1 MEQEVF
7 LMRKT
12 FLLLLVCS
20 QFLGGCTLF
29 QQEHAR
35 MNPTKVM
42 DISKKKAVPTDYIPQ
57 DINVV
62 LVGDSLTEGVGDRT
76 KKGGYMPYLKD
87 LLGREKGINEAKFLN
102 FGVRGNT
109 TTQLLDRLKSTEV
122 NNAIMQ
128 ADLVMITI
136 GGNDMMKTVSENI
149 SNLKIEDFEKDKNL
163 YKKHLSQIFSQ
174 IRTNNSTGSI
184 VLVGLYNPF
193 STSLSDIKEIN
204 RVVDDWNET
213 SQNTISQ
220 YDLTYFVDISDLFNG
235 KVDDLLYTDHFHPN
249 NKGYK
254 LIAQRLYRKLD
265 RDVLKELP
273 DQVYTANKEGIQQ

>member
-1 MEQEVF
+1 
-7 LMRKT
+7 MRKT